1 MSVSVRGKLDSDAVL
16 QGAERAAAAA
26 LRELPEALII
36 AFDQELRFLL
46 TAGRVLAR
54 LGDPE
59 VCREGEPLAGA
70 FPAEVWSAIEP
81 LFRSALQGETRSREI
96 WTAGKR
102 FCLSFDV
109 GPLRLNGA
117 GEAGDGAANAGGVV
131 VVLDV
136 TARMHAAALA
146 EYPDGGFEQVF
157 ERAPTGMGLLD
168 TDGRWLLVNRALC
181 EMTGYTAA
189 ELVGM
194 RAEGIVHP
202 DDVDNDAEQRAQ
214 LLAGEIPAYRIER
227 RYFDAAGEVV
237 SAILS
242 ISLVRDP
249 QGAPVQYIAQLQ
261 DISERK
267 RLEEHMLLLA
277 DHDPLTGLR
286 NRSLFEHDL
295 CLQLARSR
303 RYGEVA
309 GLIVIDIDDFAEVND
324 RHGRQIGD
332 EMLKALA
339 RALRRRLRQS
349 DLVAR
354 LEGDEFAVLLPHI
367 DREGL
372 AAVAESLSFVIPAC
386 SVEAG
391 EDVLH
396 PSASLGC
403 VLVHEGIDTAE
414 QVLAEAERALLEARR
429 AKAAPPD

>member
-1 MSVSVRGKLDSDAVL
+1 VSVSVRGNLDSDAVL

-26 LRELPEALII
+26 QRELPEALII

-59 VCREGEPLAGA
+59 ACREGEPLAGA
-70 FPAEVWSAIEP
+70 FPPEVWRSIEP

-109 GPLRLNGA
+109 GPLVL
-117 GEAGDGAANAGGVV
+117 ESAGDAGRGAAPAGGVA

-194 RAEGIVHP
+194 RADGIVHP
-202 DDVDNDAEQRAQ
+202 DDVDNDADQRAQ

-242 ISLVRDP
+242 MSLVRDP
-249 QGAPVQYIAQLQ
+249 QGAPLQYVAQLE

-286 NRSLFEHDL
+286 NRRLFEHDL
-295 CLQLARSR
+295 QLQLARSR

-309 GLIVIDIDDFAEVND
+309 GLIVIDIDDFAELND

-332 EMLKALA
+332 ETLKALA

-354 LEGDEFAVLLPHI
+354 LDGDEFAVLLPHI
-367 DREGL
+367 DTEGL
-372 AAVAESLSFVIPAC
+372 AAVAESLSFVITAC

-391 EDVLH
+391 EGVLH

-403 VLVHEGIDTAE
+403 VLVHEGVETGE
-414 QVLAEAERALLEARR
+414 QARAEAERAMLEARR
-429 AKAAPPD
+429 AKAVSPD